1 MSAKT
6 VARSTG
12 RWLATG
18 AALAAAGYASWVAY
32 SWLMYGRPRSAAS
45 RQDRDSLLDRFMPR
59 YDVVERHHVN
69 VDAPAAVTFEAATQM
84 NLLASPA
91 IRAIFRARE
100 LVLRSDAA
108 PAPAFGSFIDQM
120 VAIGWGVLAEVPGR
134 EIVMGAVTQPWMANV
149 VFRALPPAEFAAFAE
164 PGYVKIVWTL
174 RADAIGPAQSIF
186 RTETRVSTTDPV
198 ARSKF
203 RRYWSLA
210 SPGIILIRKLSL
222 APLKADAERRARTRA
237 AVPTAEI
244 EEPEASHA

>member
-1 MSAKT
+1 
-6 VARSTG
+6 
-12 RWLATG
+12 
-18 AALAAAGYASWVAY
+18 
-32 SWLMYGRPRSAAS
+32 MYGYPRPAAS
-45 RQDRDSLLDRFMPR
+45 RKDRDSLLDRFMPR
-59 YDVVERHHVN
+59 YDAVERHHVN

-108 PAPAFGSFIDQM
+108 PPPPRGSFIDQM

-149 VFRALPPAEFAAFAE
+149 VFRSLPPAEFAAFAD

-174 RADAIGPAQSIF
+174 RADAVGPAHSIF
-186 RTETRVSTTDPV
+186 RTETRVSTTDSF
-198 ARSKF
+198 ARAKF

-210 SPGIILIRKLSL
+210 SPGIVMIRKLSL
-222 APLKADAERRARTRA
+222 QPLKADAERRARTRA
-237 AVPTAEI
+237 AVPTAKL
-244 EEPEASHA
+244 EEREAWHA

>member
-6 VARSTG
+6 AARSTVC
-12 RWLATG
+12 WLATG
-18 AALAAAGYASWVAY
+18 AALAAAGYASWAAY
-32 SWLMYGRPRSAAS
+32 AWLRYGHPRPAAS

-108 PAPAFGSFIDQM
+108 PAPFLDSFIDQM

-134 EIVMGAVTQPWMANV
+134 EIVMGAVTQPWMATV
-149 VFRALPPAEFAAFAE
+149 VFQALPPAEFAGFAE
-164 PGYVKIVWTL
+164 PGYVKIIWTL
-174 RADAIGPAQSIF
+174 RADAIGPAQSTF

-198 ARSKF
+198 ARTNF
-203 RRYWSLA
+203 RRYWALA
-210 SPGIILIRKLSL
+210 SPGIIMIRTLSL
-222 APLKADAERRARTRA
+222 QPLKADAERRARMLA
-237 AVPTAEI
+237 AVSIAEL
-244 EEPEASHA
+244 EEPEVSHA